1 MKHLS
6 FLLLLPGLL
15 SGCALIMNG
24 RTQAVGFSSSPS
36 GAVCSAE
43 GTVVRT
49 PAAMHLQR
57 AKSYTFV
64 CYKEGYEEA
73 SVVLVPKLSEWLW
86 GDVLFAVLPG
96 LYADFRSGAA
106 YKLTPDSVHFTL
118 IKGGESAPA
127 SVERLEGLETPEE
140 GYRFLLGLSYDKA
153 SIIWEKLSE
162 KNKKNILGYIL
173 REKVRTRTV
182 QKNSQAGFVTIP
194 GARTLRENLP
204 ESEAQFLRWFLPKY
218 SEIKVEV
225 Q

>member
-1 MKHLS
+1 MRFH
-6 FLLLLPGLL
+6 FLLPLLPGLL

-36 GAVCSAE
+36 GAVCSSE
-43 GTVVRT
+43 GFAAKT
-49 PAAMHLQR
+49 PATLHLQR
-57 AKSYTFV
+57 AKNYTFV
-64 CYKEGYEEA
+64 CSKEGFEEA

-86 GDVLFAVLPG
+86 GDVLFAVFPG

-106 YKLTPDSVHFTL
+106 YKLAPESVHFTL
-118 IKGGESAPA
+118 VKGAESAPA
-127 SVERLEGLETPEE
+127 SVESLEGLETPEE

-153 SIIWEKLSE
+153 AIIWEKLSE

-182 QKNSQAGFVTIP
+182 QKTAHTGFVTIP

-204 ESEAQFLRWFLPKY
+204 ASEAQFLRWFLPKY
-218 SEIKVEV
+218 SEIKIEV